1 MVATIEAENEEL
13 KDVLTSVQVD
23 LEQTTKV
30 WWQCNKNDLSS
41 FVIETKISTSSSTVK
56 QGESNVLL
64 TVRTC
69 QIGSA

>member
-30 WWQCNKNDLSS
+30 W
-41 FVIETKISTSSSTVK
+41 
-56 QGESNVLL
+56 
-64 TVRTC
+64 
-69 QIGSA
+69 